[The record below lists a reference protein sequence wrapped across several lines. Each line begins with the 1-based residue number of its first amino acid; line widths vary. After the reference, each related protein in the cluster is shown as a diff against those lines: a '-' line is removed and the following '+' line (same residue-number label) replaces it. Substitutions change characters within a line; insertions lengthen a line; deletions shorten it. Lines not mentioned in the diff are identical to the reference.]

1 MLLKMTP
8 YNEIGPNNISETPG
22 VHIQVSYYKNL
33 KLLTWAGEEYRFPI
47 LYKGENIGRME
58 MYLCLSLHT
67 NHNDTEFCSSL
78 YKS

>member
-8 YNEIGPNNISETPG
+8 YNEIGPRNISQMPG
-22 VHIQVSYYKNL
+22 VHIHVSYYKNL
-33 KLLTWAGEEYRFPI
+33 KLLMWAREEYWFPI
-47 LYKGENIGRME
+47 FYKGENMVR
-58 MYLCLSLHT
+58 MYLNLSLHT